1 MEYNQI
7 GYSNIRLPDDRNS
20 SIYNYSSYNTFPQE
34 VFLHEFLHTLERNE
48 KENGNDI
55 ASLHDNEKYGYENN
69 NTNGLENW
77 YRDYM
82 QNTIKDGE
90 GKGLTKHAYS
100 SKPMHESN
108 FKKSI
113 ELGYLKDPDNFIEEI
128 NSIIERIGKLFNR
141 N

>member
-1 MEYNQI
+1 
-7 GYSNIRLPDDRNS
+7 
-20 SIYNYSSYNTFPQE
+20 
-34 VFLHEFLHTLERNE
+34 
-48 KENGNDI
+48 
-55 ASLHDNEKYGYENN
+55 
-69 NTNGLENW
+69 
-77 YRDYM
+77 M

-90 GKGLTKHAYS
+90 GKGLTKSAYS